1 MPLIIQIYKTTFM
14 KVSFRFNQ
22 LPAIA
27 LFFSLL
33 FIASCQK
40 ENSLDAAEKQQQQ
53 EASIVSSEADAEAE
67 IVFNEVFDESVG
79 VNNEVGMEGVG
90 SLDRINPNPCYTVT
104 VTRLNPPD
112 LFPVKV
118 VIDFGTTGCR
128 GLDGH
133 FRRGKIITVYTGRI
147 LNPGAMATTTFD
159 GFYVDTIKVEGTHK
173 IANTSAT
180 NITRQFTI
188 DVTDARLTKPSGN
201 FVQWNNHKV
210 ITQLEGLATPY
221 VPLDDVFK
229 IEGSANGRA
238 QRGGLI
244 VAWESNIVEPLF
256 KRFNCRW
263 IVQGKVRTIRR
274 NTTATSP
281 WVAVLDFG
289 NGICDNLAVIT
300 INGVSRQI
308 TLR

>member
-1 MPLIIQIYKTTFM
+1 MKICFRYNQFLPLI
-14 KVSFRFNQ
+14 
-22 LPAIA
+22 

-33 FIASCQK
+33 LIVSCQK
-40 ENSLDAAEKQQQQ
+40 ENSQDPAEEQ

-67 IVFNEVFDESVG
+67 IVFNEVFDETVG
-79 VNNEVGMEGVG
+79 VNNEVGMEGIG
-90 SLDRINPNPCYTVT
+90 SLDRVNPNPCYTVT

-118 VIDFGTTGCR
+118 VIDFGSTPCR

-133 FRRGKIITVYTGRI
+133 YRRGKIITVYTGRL
-147 LNPGAMATTTFD
+147 LNAGSIATTTFD
-159 GFYVDTIKVEGTHK
+159 GFYVDTIRVEGTHK
-173 IANTSAT
+173 IENTSAS
-180 NITRQFTI
+180 NLTRQFTV
-188 DVTDARLTKPSGN
+188 DVTNARLTKPSGN
-201 FVQWNNHKV
+201 FVEWNNHKV
-210 ITQLEGLATPY
+210 ITQLEGLATPF

-229 IEGSANGRA
+229 IEGSANGRV
-238 QRGGLI
+238 QRGRLV
-244 VAWESNIVEPLF
+244 VAWESNIIEPLF

-263 IVQGKVRTIRR
+263 IVRGKVRTVRR
-274 NTTATSP
+274 NTNAAGP

-289 NGICDNLAVIT
+289 NGTCDNLAVVT

>member
-1 MPLIIQIYKTTFM
+1 M
-14 KVSFRFNQ
+14 KPCFRFNQ
-22 LPAIA
+22 LLTVI
-27 LFFSLL
+27 LFSSLL
-33 FIASCQK
+33 LVVSCQK
-40 ENSLDAAEKQQQQ
+40 ENSLDSAEELEQQ
-53 EASIVSSEADAEAE
+53 EASVLSSEADAEAE
-67 IVFNEVFDESVG
+67 IVFNEVFDETMG

-90 SLDRINPNPCYTVT
+90 SLDRVNPNPCYTVT

-118 VIDFGTTGCR
+118 VIDFGPTPCR

-133 FRRGKIITVYTGRI
+133 YRRGKIITVYTGRL
-147 LNPGAMATTTFD
+147 LNAGSIATTTFD

-173 IANTSAT
+173 IENTSSSNT
-180 NITRQFTI
+180 TRQFTV
-188 DVTDARLTKPSGN
+188 DVTNAKLTKPSGN
-201 FVQWNNHKV
+201 FVEWNNHKV
-210 ITQLEGLATPY
+210 ITQLEGLATPF

-229 IEGSANGRA
+229 IEGSANGRV
-238 QRGGLI
+238 QRGRLI
-244 VAWESNIVEPLF
+244 AAWESNIIEPLF

-263 IVQGKVRTIRR
+263 IVRGKIRTVRR
-274 NTTATSP
+274 NTNTTGP

-289 NGICDNLAVIT
+289 NGTCDNLAVVT

>member
-1 MPLIIQIYKTTFM
+1 M
-14 KVSFRFNQ
+14 KPCFRFNQ
-22 LPAIA
+22 LLTVI
-27 LFFSLL
+27 LFSSLL
-33 FIASCQK
+33 LVVSCQK
-40 ENSLDAAEKQQQQ
+40 ENSLDSAEELEQQ
-53 EASIVSSEADAEAE
+53 EASVLSSEADAEAE
-67 IVFNEVFDESVG
+67 IVFNEVFDETIG

-90 SLDRINPNPCYTVT
+90 SLDRVNPNPCYTVT

-118 VIDFGTTGCR
+118 VIDFGPTPCR

-133 FRRGKIITVYTGRI
+133 YRRGKIITVYTGRL
-147 LNPGAMATTTFD
+147 LNAGSIATTTFD

-173 IANTSAT
+173 IENTSSSNT
-180 NITRQFTI
+180 TRQFTV
-188 DVTDARLTKPSGN
+188 DVTNAKLTKPSGN
-201 FVQWNNHKV
+201 FVEWNNHKV
-210 ITQLEGLATPY
+210 ITQLEGLATPF

-229 IEGSANGRA
+229 IEGSANGRV
-238 QRGGLI
+238 QRGRLI
-244 VAWESNIVEPLF
+244 AAWESNIIEPLF

-263 IVQGKVRTIRR
+263 IVRGKIRTVRR
-274 NTTATSP
+274 NTNTTGP

-289 NGICDNLAVIT
+289 NGTCDNLAVVT

>member
-1 MPLIIQIYKTTFM
+1 M
-14 KVSFRFNQ
+14 KLFFRFNP
-22 LPAIA
+22 LLTVI
-27 LFFSLL
+27 LFFSLIL
-33 FIASCQK
+33 IVSCQK
-40 ENSLDAAEKQQQQ
+40 ENSLDSAEELEQQ
-53 EASIVSSEADAEAE
+53 EASVLSSEADAEAE
-67 IVFNEVFDESVG
+67 IVFNEVFDETMG

-90 SLDRINPNPCYTVT
+90 SLDRVNPSPCYTVT

-118 VIDFGTTGCR
+118 VIDFGPTPCR

-133 FRRGKIITVYTGRI
+133 FRRGKIITVYTGRL
-147 LNPGAMATTTFD
+147 LNPGSIATTTFD

-173 IANTSAT
+173 IENTSSSNT
-180 NITRQFTI
+180 TRQFTV
-188 DVTDARLTKPSGN
+188 DVTNAKLIKPSGN
-201 FVQWNNHKV
+201 FVEWNNHKV
-210 ITQLEGLATPY
+210 ITQLEGLATPF

-229 IEGSANGRA
+229 IEGSANGRV
-238 QRGGLI
+238 QRGRLI
-244 VAWESNIVEPLF
+244 AAWESNIIEPLF

-263 IVQGKVRTIRR
+263 IVRGKIRTVRR
-274 NTTATSP
+274 NTNTNGP

-289 NGICDNLAVIT
+289 NGTCDNLAVVT